1 VIHSD
6 RLVGISL
13 GKIMLKP
20 GDIAIVSG
28 ARTPFGRYCGKL
40 KDFTAQELGA
50 IAAKGAM
57 ERASVDPK
65 EVDHA
70 VFGNA
75 QQTSGDAL
83 YGARHVG
90 LRAGLPIE
98 VPALTVN
105 RLCGSGMQAIV
116 NAAQLVQLDEAKV
129 VLAGGME
136 AMSQA
141 PFVIR
146 GRDGFTLAPGGKLED
161 SLMVALL
168 DSYCGL
174 YMANTAELYGE
185 EQGITRQAQ
194 DEFALRSQKCAE
206 DAYKA
211 GRLQEELVPVPLRN
225 HKGEATGESLTED
238 DHRRPQTTL
247 EGLGKLKA
255 AFGKNGTVTAGN
267 ASGIV
272 DGAAAVVVMSMEEAR
287 KRNLMPLGRIV
298 SWGIAG
304 VEPKLM
310 GRGPVPASKIA
321 LQKAGMSLEYMD
333 LIEVNEAFAAQ
344 YLAVEKE
351 LGLDREK
358 VNVNGGAI
366 ALGHPL
372 GATGTRLVITLL
384 YELRRR
390 KKKYGLATAC
400 IGGGQGIAMIVET
413 LLNF

>member
-1 VIHSD
+1 
-6 RLVGISL
+6 
-13 GKIMLKP
+13 MLKP

-50 IAAKGAM
+50 IAAKGAID
-57 ERASVDPK
+57 RAGVRP
-65 EVDHA
+65 EEFDHV

-75 QQTSGDAL
+75 LQTTGDAL

-116 NAAQLVQLDEAKV
+116 NAAQMIMTEEASV

-141 PFVIR
+141 PFTVR
-146 GRDGFTLAPGGKLED
+146 GRDGFNLVPGGKLED
-161 SLMVALL
+161 SLMVALF
-168 DSYCGL
+168 DSYCGSA
-174 YMANTAELYGE
+174 MASTAELYGS
-185 EQGITRQAQ
+185 QHGITREMQ
-194 DEFALRSQKCAE
+194 DEFALRSQKCAD

-211 GRLQEELVPVPLRN
+211 GRIQEELVPVPLKN
-225 HKGEATGESLTED
+225 SKAEPTGESLTED

-247 EGLGKLKA
+247 EGLAKLKP

-272 DGAAAVVVMSMEEAR
+272 DGAAAVVMMSIDEAR
-287 KRNLMPLGRIV
+287 KRNIVPLGRIV
-298 SWGIAG
+298 RWGVAG
-304 VEPKLM
+304 VEPKVM

-321 LQKAGMSLEYMD
+321 LQKAGMSLEYME

-351 LGLDREK
+351 LELDREK

-372 GATGTRLVITLL
+372 GASGTRLVITLL
-384 YELRRR
+384 HELRRR
-390 KKKYGLATAC
+390 NKKYGLATAC
-400 IGGGQGIAMIVET
+400 IGGGQGIAMVVE
-413 LLNF
+413 NFSWF

>member
-1 VIHSD
+1 
-6 RLVGISL
+6 
-13 GKIMLKP
+13 MLKP

-50 IAAKGAM
+50 IAANGAM
-57 ERASVDPK
+57 ERAGVDPK
-65 EVDHA
+65 EFEHV

-98 VPALTVN
+98 TPALTVN

-116 NAAQLVQLDEAKV
+116 NAAHMIMTDEASV

-168 DSYCGL
+168 DSYCGS
-174 YMANTAELYGE
+174 YMANTAELYGS
-185 EQGITRQAQ
+185 QHGITREMQ
-194 DEFALRSQKCAE
+194 DEFALRSQKCAD

-211 GRLQEELVPVPLRN
+211 GRIQEELAPVPLKN
-225 HKGEATGESLTED
+225 YKGELTGESLAED
-238 DHRRPQTTL
+238 DHRRPQTTM
-247 EGLGKLKA
+247 EGLAKLKP

-272 DGAAAVVVMSMEEAR
+272 DGGAAVVMMSLEEAG
-287 KRNLMPLGRIV
+287 KRGIKPLGRIV

-304 VEPKLM
+304 VDPKIM
-310 GRGPVPASKIA
+310 GSGPVPASKIA
-321 LQKAGMSLEYMD
+321 LQKAGMTLEHLD

-400 IGGGQGIAMIVET
+400 IGGGQGIAMVVES
-413 LLNF
+413 LN

>member
-1 VIHSD
+1 
-6 RLVGISL
+6 
-13 GKIMLKP
+13 MLKP

-50 IAAKGAM
+50 VAAKGAM
-57 ERASVDPK
+57 ERAKIDPK
-65 EVDHA
+65 EIDHA

-105 RLCGSGMQAIV
+105 RLCGSGMQSIV
-116 NAAQLVQLDEAKV
+116 NAAQMIQLDEAKI

-168 DSYCGL
+168 DSYCGS
-174 YMANTAELYGE
+174 YMANTAELYGSE
-185 EQGITRQAQ
+185 HGITREIQ
-194 DEFALRSQKCAE
+194 DEFALRSQQKA
-206 DAYKA
+206 DAAYKE
-211 GRLQEELVPVPLRN
+211 GRIQEELVPVALKN
-225 HKGEATGESLTED
+225 SKGEATGESFTED

-247 EGLGKLKA
+247 EGLAKLKT
-255 AFGKNGTVTAGN
+255 AFGRSGTVTAGN

-272 DGAAAVVVMSMEEAR
+272 DGAAAVVLMSLEETR
-287 KRNLMPLGRIV
+287 KRNLVPLGRIV

-304 VEPKLM
+304 VEPKVM
-310 GRGPVPASKIA
+310 GRGPVPATKIA
-321 LQKAGMSLEYMD
+321 LQKAGLSLDYID

-344 YLAVEKE
+344 YLGVEKE

>member
-1 VIHSD
+1 
-6 RLVGISL
+6 
-13 GKIMLKP
+13 MLKP

-50 IAAKGAM
+50 IAGKCAI
-57 ERASVDPK
+57 ERADLDPK
-65 EVDHA
+65 EFDHA

-83 YGARHVG
+83 YGARHVA

-98 VPALTVN
+98 TPALTVN

-116 NAAQLVQLDEAKV
+116 SAAQMIMTDEAKL

-146 GRDGFTLAPGGKLED
+146 GREGFTLAPGGKLED

-168 DSYCGL
+168 DSYCGS
-174 YMANTAELYGE
+174 YMANTAELYGSQ
-185 EQGITRQAQ
+185 QGITREMQ
-194 DEFALRSQKCAE
+194 DEFALRSQQKA
-206 DAYKA
+206 DAAYKE
-211 GRLQEELVPVPLRN
+211 GRLQEELVPVQLKN
-225 HKGEATGESLTED
+225 SKGELTGESLKED

-247 EGLGKLKA
+247 EGLAKLKP
-255 AFGKNGTVTAGN
+255 AFGPVSGKPGTVTAGN

-272 DGAAAVVVMSMEEAR
+272 DGAAAVVLMSLDEAG
-287 KRNLMPLGRIV
+287 KRGIKPLGRIV

-304 VEPKLM
+304 VEPKII
-310 GRGPVPASKIA
+310 GRGPVPATKSA
-321 LQKAGMSLEYMD
+321 LQKAALTLDYID

-344 YLAVEKE
+344 YLGVEKE

-400 IGGGQGIAMIVET
+400 IGGGQGIAMVVES
-413 LLNF
+413 LN

>member
-1 VIHSD
+1 
-6 RLVGISL
+6 
-13 GKIMLKP
+13 MLKP

-50 IAAKGAM
+50 IAAKAAI
-57 ERASVDPK
+57 ERSGVKP
-65 EVDHA
+65 EEFDHA

-90 LRAGLPIE
+90 LRTGLPIE

-116 NAAQLVQLDEAKV
+116 NAAHMIMTDEASL

-141 PFVIR
+141 PFCIR
-146 GRDGFTLAPGGKLED
+146 GRDGFSLSPGGKLED

-174 YMANTAELYGE
+174 YMANTAELYGS
-185 EQGITRQAQ
+185 QHGITREMQ
-194 DEFALRSQKCAE
+194 DEFALRSQKCAD

-211 GRLQEELVPVPLRN
+211 GRIQEELAPVPLKN
-225 HKGEATGESLTED
+225 SKGESTGESLTED
-238 DHRRPQTTL
+238 DHRRPQTTM
-247 EGLGKLKA
+247 EGLAKLKP
-255 AFGKNGTVTAGN
+255 AFGRNGTVTAGN

-272 DGAAAVVVMSMEEAR
+272 DGGAAVVLMSLDEAG
-287 KRNLMPLGRIV
+287 KRSIQPLGRIV
-298 SWGIAG
+298 SWGVAG
-304 VEPKLM
+304 VDPKIM
-310 GRGPVPASKIA
+310 GSGPVPASKIA
-321 LQKAGMSLEYMD
+321 LQKAGMTLDHID

-400 IGGGQGIAMIVET
+400 IGGGQGIAMVVES
-413 LLNF
+413 LN

>member
-1 VIHSD
+1 MNSTDV
-6 RLVGISL
+6 
-13 GKIMLKP
+13 
-20 GDIAIVSG
+20 AIVAG
-28 ARTPFGRYCGKL
+28 ARTPMGRYCGKL

-50 IAAKGAM
+50 IAAKEALR
-57 ERASVDPK
+57 RAQVEPD
-65 EVDHA
+65 EIDHA

-83 YGARHVG
+83 YGARHVA
-90 LRAGLPIE
+90 LKAGLPIE

-105 RLCGSGMQAIV
+105 RLCGSGMQSIV
-116 NAAQLVQLDEAKV
+116 SGAQMIQLGDACN

-141 PFVIR
+141 PHVIR
-146 GRDGFTLAPGGKLED
+146 GMRWGVGLGEGKLED

-168 DSYCGL
+168 DSQCNL
-174 YMANTAELYGE
+174 YMAQTAELYAE
-185 EQGITRQAQ
+185 QQGITREMM
-194 DEFALRSQKCAE
+194 DEFALRSQKCAD

-211 GRLQEELVPVPLRN
+211 GRLQEELTPVPLKNRR
-225 HKGEATGESLTED
+225 GEPTGEMFAED
-238 DHRRPQTTL
+238 DHRRPETTM
-247 EGLGKLKA
+247 EGLAKLKP
-255 AFGKNGTVTAGN
+255 AFGKNGAVTAGN

-272 DGAAAVVVMSMEEAR
+272 DGGAAVV
-287 KRNLMPLGRIV
+287 LMPMADAQKRGVKPMGRIV

-304 VEPKLM
+304 VDPKIM
-310 GRGPVPASKIA
+310 GSGPVPATKKA
-321 LQKAGMSLEYMD
+321 LETAGLKLEQMD
-333 LIEVNEAFAAQ
+333 LIEVNEAFAGQ

-390 KKKYGLATAC
+390 KKRYGLATAC
-400 IGGGQGIAMIVET
+400 IGGGQGIAVIVES
-413 LLNF
+413 LN

>member
-1 VIHSD
+1 MNST
-6 RLVGISL
+6 
-13 GKIMLKP
+13 LKP

-50 IAAKGAM
+50 IAAKCAIQ
-57 ERASVDPK
+57 RAGVEPS
-65 EVDHA
+65 EFDHA

-83 YGARHVG
+83 YGARHVA
-90 LRAGLPIE
+90 LRAGLPIAT
-98 VPALTVN
+98 PALTVN
-105 RLCGSGMQAIV
+105 RLCGSGMQSII
-116 NAAQLVQLDEAKV
+116 NAAQMIQLGEASTV
-129 VLAGGME
+129 IAGGME

-146 GRDGFTLAPGGKLED
+146 GRDGFSLAPGGKLED

-185 EQGITRQAQ
+185 QLGITRQMQ
-194 DEFALRSQKCAE
+194 DELALRSQRCA
-206 DAYKA
+206 DAAYKE
-211 GRLQEELVPVPLRN
+211 GRLQEELVPVQLRN
-225 HKGEATGESLTED
+225 SKGEPTDETLSED
-238 DHRRPQTTL
+238 DHRRPQTTM
-247 EGLGKLKA
+247 EGLAKLKP

-272 DGAAAVVVMSMEEAR
+272 DGAAAVVLMSLEETS
-287 KRNLMPLGRIV
+287 KRGKKPLGRIV

-310 GRGPVPASKIA
+310 GRGPVPATKIA
-321 LQKAGMSLEYMD
+321 LQKAGMTLEHID

-344 YLAVEKE
+344 CLAVEKE
-351 LGLDREK
+351 LGLDRDK

-400 IGGGQGIAMIVET
+400 IGGGQGIAMIVES
-413 LLNF
+413 LN